1 MVKVKVFQCRNPG
14 ELEGSCCRPCRRCRH
29 RLSGSPARSHL
40 VRAVHVPTLCR
51 GGPRMYGFPIFL
63 SLYVSSEKQTNY
75 FPCLLISPK
84 DMGVCGVPQVAFLD
98 GGPITM
104 KG

>member
-1 MVKVKVFQCRNPG
+1 
-14 ELEGSCCRPCRRCRH
+14 
-29 RLSGSPARSHL
+29 
-40 VRAVHVPTLCR
+40 
-51 GGPRMYGFPIFL
+51 MYGFPIFL